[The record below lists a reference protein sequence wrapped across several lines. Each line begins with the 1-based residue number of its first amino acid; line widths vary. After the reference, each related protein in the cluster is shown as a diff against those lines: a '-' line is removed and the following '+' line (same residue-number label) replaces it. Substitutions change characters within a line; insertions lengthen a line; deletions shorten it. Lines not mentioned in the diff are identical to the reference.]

1 MISRAVFPRAAPSP
15 TISTSQPRVPTHL
28 APARPLAADTPA
40 RRAGSRLTPPQQAR
54 PPATG
59 CILRTSAGAA
69 TRHRA
74 GAVAQREDASARTG
88 HATGKVAAPNGATPR
103 RRLGGVGRLGRL
115 RRGRWGRAHGA
126 AASWWSPPPL
136 TPHTPLAPH
145 RTPPPHPWPRRRRTR
160 LGDRQRHSTR
170 VRFDATTRRKPRRQ
184 PDTIGPAPR
193 SPGSARRPGPSRQ
206 TAPDQQKGPPLGR
219 A

>member
-1 MISRAVFPRAAPSP
+1 MISRAVFPRAAPPP

-74 GAVAQREDASARTG
+74 GAVAQRGAPQ
-88 HATGKVAAPNGATPR
+88 HAPAT
-103 RRLGGVGRLGRL
+103 
-115 RRGRWGRAHGA
+115 RRGRSPPRTELRQGGASEVSDASGASGAGGGDARMGRRLPGGRPHRSPPTHHSPPTALPHLTPGLVEGAPDSAIARDIRRAFDSTRPPAGNPAASRTPSGPPQDRQGRHGA
-126 AASWWSPPPL
+126 PARLAKQPL
-136 TPHTPLAPH
+136 TSKKALP
-145 RTPPPHPWPRRRRTR
+145 
-160 LGDRQRHSTR
+160 
-170 VRFDATTRRKPRRQ
+170 
-184 PDTIGPAPR
+184 
-193 SPGSARRPGPSRQ
+193 
-206 TAPDQQKGPPLGR
+206 
-219 A
+219 

>member
-74 GAVAQREDASARTG
+74 GAVAQRGAPQ
-88 HATGKVAAPNGATPR
+88 HAPAT
-103 RRLGGVGRLGRL
+103 
-115 RRGRWGRAHGA
+115 RRGR
-126 AASWWSPPPL
+126 SPPRTELRQGGASEVSDASGASGAGGGDARMGRRLPGGR
-136 TPHTPLAPH
+136 PHRSPPTHHSPPSPLASSKAHPTRRSPETFDARSIRRDH
-145 RTPPPHPWPRRRRTR
+145 PQETPPPAGHHRARPKIA
-160 LGDRQRHSTR
+160 R
-170 VRFDATTRRKPRRQ
+170 VGT
-184 PDTIGPAPR
+184 APR
-193 SPGSARRPGPSRQ
+193 PVSPNSP
-206 TAPDQQKGPPLGR
+206 
-219 A
+219 